1 MSVKSKLLALEK
13 LIAATH
19 RSDLDPRLTHW
30 KSLDDNDRDTYL
42 EQFTE
47 DELVSLYVSMLR
59 ESDNRRGDP
68 EYAAYLTTLS
78 DSEIIKLTS
87 PIT

>member
-1 MSVKSKLLALEK
+1 MSVKSKLLAIEK
-13 LIAATH
+13 LLASTT
-19 RSDLDPRLTHW
+19 RGDTDPRLIHLR
-30 KSLDDNDRDTYL
+30 SLEGDAADQYL

-47 DELVSLYVSMLR
+47 DELVSMYVSMLR
-59 ESDNRRGDP
+59 ESDNRPGDP

>member
-19 RSDLDPRLTHW
+19 RGDIDPRLVHLR
-30 KSLDDNDRDTYL
+30 SLEGEAADQYL

-47 DELVSLYVSMLR
+47 DELVNLYFSMIR

-68 EYAAYLTTLS
+68 EYAAYLGTLS
-78 DSEIIKLTS
+78 DLEIIKLTS